1 MSPAVHAW
9 AGAVVDTPA
18 GQRAGRGAGAQSARV
33 GVAAVG
39 VLAPGL
45 AGWPAAHEVLSGAA
59 PFTPDTVVPAPSDL
73 LAPAARRRLNVNAR
87 WALAMV
93 SEALAMRPEIPR
105 DDIRCGFASAD
116 GDGDVL
122 AQTLAAIAAPPV
134 VMSPTLFH
142 NSVLNAAAG
151 YCSIAHRLTGASTT
165 LCAGELTFGAALLE
179 AFDQV
184 LLESA
189 PVLCV
194 IVDTTFPRSLA
205 ALRGCVP
212 SCACALL
219 LTPETEG
226 SHAAFGS
233 IALVAAV
240 PQAAP
245 AAAGST
251 AANAALPAWLAGADG
266 ATSAAALPLLAA
278 IARNVRAAVDFTY
291 PGGDLVVDYRPR

>member
-1 MSPAVHAW
+1 MSAPVNARVDLRTSPR
-9 AGAVVDTPA
+9 AGGPFAEPA
-18 GQRAGRGAGAQSARV
+18 GRRV
-33 GVAAVG
+33 GIAGLG

-45 AGWPAAHEVLSGAA
+45 AGWPSAREVLAGASV
-59 PFTPDTVVPAPSDL
+59 FTPTSVVPPPSEL
-73 LAPAARRRLNVNAR
+73 LAPAERRRLNVNAR
-87 WALAMV
+87 WAMAV
-93 SEALAMRPEIPR
+93 ASEALAMQPDMPR
-105 DDIRCGFASAD
+105 DDIRCVFASAD

-122 AQTLAAIAAPPV
+122 AQTLAAIATPPV

-184 LLESA
+184 VVESA

-205 ALRGCVP
+205 GLRACVP

-219 LTPETEG
+219 LTPETDG
-226 SHAAFGS
+226 SRAAYGS
-233 IALVAAV
+233 IAFVAA
-240 PQAAP
+240 ASHA
-245 AAAGST
+245 T
-251 AANAALPAWLAGADG
+251 ATGATPAWLAGADF

-278 IARNVRAAVDFTY
+278 IARNVPAAVDFAY
-291 PGGDLVVDYRPR
+291 PGGSELAVDYRPR